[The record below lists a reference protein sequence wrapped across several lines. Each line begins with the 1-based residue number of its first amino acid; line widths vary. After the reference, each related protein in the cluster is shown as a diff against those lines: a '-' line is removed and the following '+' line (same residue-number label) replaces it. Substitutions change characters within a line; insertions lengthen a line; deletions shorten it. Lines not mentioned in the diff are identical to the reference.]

1 MQLKAS
7 ARILQATSIFSALLL
22 PLGRQIEE
30 HLPIHLGLL
39 RALTFLV
46 SFSFVAILFAATYMA
61 LIEVKLGWHEVLAGS
76 ALASLLF
83 AAGNFCIEARWD
95 WSTLARPT
103 EQPGL
108 WWSLSSGSTIR
119 PRYSSSVR
127 R

>member
-39 RALTFLV
+39 RALTLLV
-46 SFSFVAILFAATYMA
+46 SFVTILFAATYNT

-76 ALASLLF
+76 DWPLSSLPPETSAS
-83 AAGNFCIEARWD
+83 RPMWD
-95 WSTLARPT
+95 WSTSARPT
-103 EQPGL
+103 EQPDL

-119 PRYSSSVR
+119 PRSSSSVR
-127 R
+127 K